1 LDIVICLIGPQ
12 IGECMIGSDFVATV
26 SNWSRIAQLRIKEK
40 ELSIEYLMAWLTN
53 GDFKAQVERLAGG
66 TVLRAISKKDLNRI
80 VIPIPTLQVQASI
93 GSISNQVETLNK
105 ATREVA
111 ELNSQMNLR
120 LKVLLSVLLAMITN
134 GQ

>member
-1 LDIVICLIGPQ
+1 
-12 IGECMIGSDFVATV
+12 
-26 SNWSRIAQLRIKEK
+26 
-40 ELSIEYLMAWLTN
+40 MAWLTN

-80 VIPIPTLQVQASI
+80 IIPIPTLQVQASI

-120 LKVLLSVLLAMITN
+120 LKVLLSVLLAMIAN